1 LTGSQADGLVRKPSG
16 HPTEGVDVNAE
27 NELTSDALAPSVQP
41 RSTGSQ
47 RIELR
52 GELAKTELASFEA
65 TDDLGSPKRILVLKL
80 DHLGD
85 FLIGIPALK
94 QLREVFQSSQI
105 TLICGPWNVTTAQKL
120 CAADDV
126 KAFDYFPEN
135 AQDWDGAI
143 ADGAVGRFREVTQG
157 HFDIAIDLRV
167 DEDTRPLLRHVDA
180 TLRCGIGSRQKHPY
194 LDVVLPPEFERRETG
209 LSGNEE
215 LIIGP
220 NGFHSRM
227 TTQTP
232 FYHETDFSTTNGHL
246 VYGPYCQLPL
256 GKLRAELAYQ
266 LTAPRCWSPRVG
278 MIVDVVR
285 HDRQESVAVLDL
297 PRLPKSDL
305 FRVDVRFSND
315 DPYARY
321 EIRTSVRGKPRWTR
335 LRFFGAKL
343 EVEGVP
349 HARFRSA
356 ELHIG
361 ESLSLLVRLVAE
373 RVRPLYALDLA
384 DRLAARSVAASPRPT
399 ALPTGAKCIVIAPLS
414 NSLLRN
420 WPIDRY
426 ERLITMLMTKIDSR
440 ILLAGSPGQTRIL
453 TDLHRR
459 LGDDRRI
466 VNIAGRADWGALAAS
481 IKEAD
486 LVIANNSGVAHLAAA
501 CGTPTLAIY
510 SGSHQPQEWG
520 PRGRSVRTL
529 MAAVPCSPCGHDKLE
544 ACPHDHLCMTL
555 IEPEN
560 VLRHAI
566 EMLNR
571 AAPSSTLKAEK
582 SLAS

>member
-1 LTGSQADGLVRKPSG
+1 
-16 HPTEGVDVNAE
+16 
-27 NELTSDALAPSVQP
+27 LTSGALTPSVQP

-47 RIELR
+47 RVALR
-52 GELAKTELASFEA
+52 PELANAELASFEA
-65 TDDLGSPKRILVLKL
+65 IDGQGSVKRILVLKL

-85 FLIGIPALK
+85 FLIGVPALK
-94 QLREVFQSSQI
+94 QLREMFPHAQI

-120 CAADDV
+120 GVADEI

-135 AQDWDGAI
+135 AQDWDGQI
-143 ADGAVGRFREVTQG
+143 DQQVVDRFRQSCAGT
-157 HFDIAIDLRV
+157 FDVALDLRV

-180 TLRCGIGSRQKHPY
+180 PVRCGIGSRQKHPY
-194 LDVVLPPEFERRETG
+194 LNVVLPPEFETRETILPG
-209 LSGNEE
+209 SEE

-232 FYHETDFSTTNGHL
+232 FFHETDFSIISGHL

-256 GKLRAELAYQ
+256 GELRAELAYQ
-266 LTAPRCWSPRVG
+266 LIAPPYWSPRVR

-285 HDRQESVAVLDL
+285 HDRQEPVAVLDV

-305 FRVDVRFSND
+305 FRVEVRFSND

-321 EIRTSVRGKPRWTR
+321 EIRTLVRGKPRWTR
-335 LRFFGAKL
+335 LRFFGMKL
-343 EVEGVP
+343 EVEKAP
-349 HARFRSA
+349 QARFRSS

-361 ESLSLLVRLVAE
+361 EGLSLLVRLVAE
-373 RVRPLYALDLA
+373 RVRPLYAPDLA
-384 DRLAARSVAASPRPT
+384 DRLAGESLAAQSRPKG
-399 ALPTGAKCIVIAPLS
+399 LPPDAKCIVVAPLS

-426 ERLITMLMTKIDSR
+426 ERLIAMLMAEIDGY
-440 ILLAGSPGQTRIL
+440 ILLAGSPGQTQQL
-453 TDLHRR
+453 TDLQQR
-459 LGDDRRI
+459 LGDDRRVI
-466 VNIAGRADWGALAAS
+466 NIAARIDWATLAAV
-481 IKEAD
+481 IKRAD

-555 IEPEN
+555 IEPET
-560 VLRHAI
+560 VLHHAV
-566 EMLNR
+566 EMLKR
-571 AAPSSTLKAEK
+571 AKPSSMVRAER
-582 SLAS
+582 SFAS

>member
-1 LTGSQADGLVRKPSG
+1 MSMV
-16 HPTEGVDVNAE
+16 E

-52 GELAKTELASFEA
+52 SELANAELAFFEA
-65 TDDLGSPKRILVLKL
+65 ADDLRSTKRILVLKL

-94 QLREVFQSSQI
+94 QLREVFQGSQI
-105 TLICGPWNVTTAQKL
+105 TLICGPWNVTTAEKL
-120 CAADDV
+120 GVANDV
-126 KAFDYFPEN
+126 RVFHYFPEN
-135 AQDWDGAI
+135 AQDWDGEIAGDAI
-143 ADGAVGRFREVTQG
+143 GRFREVVRGQ
-157 HFDIAIDLRV
+157 FDIAIDLRV

-209 LSGNEE
+209 LPGSEQ

-220 NGFHSRM
+220 DGFHSRM

-232 FYHETDFSTTNGHL
+232 FYHETDFSITNGHI

-266 LTAPRCWSPRVG
+266 LTAPPCWSPRVG
-278 MIVDVVR
+278 MIIDVVR
-285 HDRQESVAVLDL
+285 HDRQEPVAVLDV

-321 EIRTSVRGKPRWTR
+321 EIRTLVRGKPRWTR
-335 LRFFGAKL
+335 LRFFGMRL
-343 EVEGVP
+343 EVERVP
-349 HARFRSA
+349 QARYRSA

-361 ESLSLLVRLVAE
+361 DSLSLLVRLVAE
-373 RVRPLYALDLA
+373 RGRPLYDRDFAELLA
-384 DRLAARSVAASPRPT
+384 GGSLAASLRPEGL
-399 ALPTGAKCIVIAPLS
+399 LPDAKCIVIAPLS

-426 ERLITMLMTKIDSR
+426 ERLITMLMTEIDSC

-453 TDLHRR
+453 ADLQQR

-466 VNIAGRADWGALAAS
+466 VNIAGRADWAALAAL

-560 VLRHAI
+560 VLGHAI
-566 EMLNR
+566 ELLNR
-571 AAPSSTLKAEK
+571 AAPSSTLRAER